1 MEEKGFKVVGTGEG
15 VNTSASS
22 NNLPGV
28 VSVWSK
34 IRAFLFQEIDLYQK
48 IDLNKEIKL
57 ELTPKQE
64 KVFKEVRDFW
74 CQEIT
79 GQKIKDFL
87 FQEIKITR

>member
-15 VNTSASS
+15 ANAEAAGS
-22 NNLPGV
+22 NLPGV
-28 VSVWSK
+28 ISVWSK
-34 IRAFLFQEIDLYQK
+34 VRAFLFQE

-87 FQEIKITR
+87 FQEIKITY

>member
-15 VNTSASS
+15 VNAGTSGS
-22 NNLPGV
+22 NLPGV

-34 IRAFLFQEIDLYQK
+34 VRAFLFQEIDL
-48 IDLNKEIKL
+48 DKEIKL

-64 KVFKEVRDFW
+64 KVFQEVRDFW

-87 FQEIKITR
+87 FQEIEITY

>member
-15 VNTSASS
+15 VDTNASGS
-22 NNLPGV
+22 NLPGV

-34 IRAFLFQEIDLYQK
+34 VRAFLFQE

-64 KVFKEVRDFW
+64 KVFKEVHDFW
-74 CQEIT
+74 YQEIT
-79 GQKIKDFL
+79 AQKIKDFL
-87 FQEIKITR
+87 FQEIKITY

>member
-15 VNTSASS
+15 ASAEASGS
-22 NNLPGV
+22 NLPGV

-34 IRAFLFQEIDLYQK
+34 VRAFLFQE

-64 KVFKEVRDFW
+64 KVFQEVRDFW

-79 GQKIKDFL
+79 AQKIKDFL
-87 FQEIKITR
+87 FQEIKITY

>member
-15 VNTSASS
+15 VNTSAST

-34 IRAFLFQEIDLYQK
+34 VRAFLFQEIDL
-48 IDLNKEIKL
+48 DKEIKL

-64 KVFKEVRDFW
+64 KVFQEVRDFW

-87 FQEIKITR
+87 FQEIKITY